1 MIISITQAKVANL
14 WKLVG
19 NNSKMGSVIMRALV
33 DTGFI
38 LYLNAYFLIYVGW
51 FIKKCAGYLTE
62 PF

>member
-19 NNSKMGSVIMRALV
+19 NNSKMGSIIMRALV

-51 FIKKCAGYLTE
+51 FI
-62 PF
+62 

>member
-1 MIISITQAKVANL
+1 MLFFQKFVSNYVIISITQAKVANL

-38 LYLNAYFLIYVGW
+38 LYLNAYFLIYVG
-51 FIKKCAGYLTE
+51 
-62 PF
+62 